1 MYLCFLY
8 VWQIENLKST
18 LQSLPTEMRVKAVDF
33 INKTMNPV
41 AHKDV
46 YVVI

>member
-1 MYLCFLY
+1 MSFLY

-41 AHKDV
+41 AHRDV
-46 YVVI
+46 YVLML